1 MSKDKKKDRT
11 KGGKH
16 DHPETEPCSHY
27 KVLESGVIQVDRC
40 FDNIT
45 KAWEHADIPDYL
57 GAVNHNL
64 AIASKK
70 EYNKM
75 VAKEEEEMN
84 LLIRRLADAKKF
96 LVVVFQGR
104 DGAGKSGATVRIGEA
119 LDHDAKIFRSVP
131 VGPPTEDERAHPPL
145 WRFFKDDRMP
155 AFGQV
160 RVFDRSWY
168 EEVLVVR
175 VNEIKPKEV
184 WRHYYA
190 GLRTMDWMLEQE
202 GGIVVKIW
210 FDISKGEQKKRFDD
224 RAKEK
229 PWKLSPSDGEARE
242 KWDQYTK
249 AANEM
254 FYRTG
259 VSFAPWFLVASE
271 DKRYSRVQV
280 MRVINQQ
287 LREALGD
294 EPEGKK

>member
-1 MSKDKKKDRT
+1 MSKDKKNDRA
-11 KGGKH
+11 KGGHKH
-16 DHPETEPCSHY
+16 PANEPCNHY
-27 KVLESGVIQVDRC
+27 KVLESGVIQVERC
-40 FDNIT
+40 IDNIT
-45 KAWEHADIPDYL
+45 EAWQQADIPDYL
-57 GAVNHNL
+57 SAVDHKL
-64 AIASKK
+64 AIDSKK
-70 EYNKM
+70 EYQKA
-75 VAKEEEEMN
+75 VDHEEEQMN

-96 LVVVFQGR
+96 LIIVFQGR
-104 DGAGKSGATVRIGEA
+104 DGAGKSGATVRIGES

-175 VNEIKPKEV
+175 ANEIKPKEV
-184 WRHYYA
+184 WRRYYA

-210 FDISKGEQKKRFDD
+210 FDISKDEQAKRFDD
-224 RAKEK
+224 RAKNK
-229 PWKLSPSDGEARE
+229 PWKLSPSDAEARE
-242 KWDQYTK
+242 RWDKYTK

-259 VSFAPWFLVASE
+259 VDFAPWFIISSE

-294 EPEGKK
+294 EPEAKK